1 MSSKPT
7 DFRSW
12 LLRHVDESS
21 HVGHLA
27 TDVRDDTTWPAKPAQ
42 ETLQFYSEYLASEG
56 AIPEAMAALKTAW
69 DRYQTEQSQH

>member
-1 MSSKPT
+1 MSNEPT

-27 TDVRDDTTWPAKPAQ
+27 YDVRDDATWPEDVA
-42 ETLQFYSEYLASEG
+42 EESLEFYRRYLESEG
-56 AIPEAMAALKTAW
+56 AVPEALAALEVAW
-69 DRYQTEQSQH
+69 KRYEATRT

>member
-12 LLRHVDESS
+12 LLRHVYESS

-27 TDVRDDTTWPAKPAQ
+27 ADVRDDTTWPEAT
-42 ETLQFYSEYLASEG
+42 EESFEVYRRYLVSQG
-56 AIPEAMAALKTAW
+56 AITEALDALEAAWK
-69 DRYQTEQSQH
+69 RYEATRT